1 MKKIL
6 CVLIW
11 SFCASLS
18 AFAQA
23 PVTTL
28 PYGVTSA
35 NASTTVATT
44 NTFQSVWAANAL
56 RAGCTLQNKG
66 SATLYVFFG
75 AIASALTTSSVQLT
89 TGQAVSC
96 NAGGTVLRDQVSVTG
111 TSGGAFFAAQQ

>member
-11 SFCASLS
+11 SFCASSFAL
-18 AFAQA
+18 AQA
-23 PVTTL
+23 PVVTL

-35 NASTTVATT
+35 NASTIVATT
-44 NTFQSVWAANAL
+44 NTFQSIWAANAA
-56 RAGCTLQNKG
+56 RASCTIQNKG

-75 AIASALTTSSVQLT
+75 AIASALTTNSVQLT

-96 NAGGTVLRDQVSVTG
+96 NAGGAVLRDQVSVTG
-111 TSGGAFFAAQQ
+111 TTGGAFYAAQQ